1 MNTFFTAYSR
11 FQAQNVK
18 NKKYLVKLSD
28 IDRDIKMG
36 RNSGDIALQMFIM
49 KKDM

>member
-18 NKKYLVKLSD
+18 IKKYLVKLSD
-28 IDRDIKMG
+28 AMDYNRTK
-36 RNSGDIALQMFIM
+36 
-49 KKDM
+49 